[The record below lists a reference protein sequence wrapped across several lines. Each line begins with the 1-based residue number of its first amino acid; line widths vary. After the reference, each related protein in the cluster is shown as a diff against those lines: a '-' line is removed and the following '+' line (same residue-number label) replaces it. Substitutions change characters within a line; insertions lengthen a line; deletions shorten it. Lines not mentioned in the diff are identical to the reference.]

1 MSTEATPNDTV
12 IVEAVRSPIGR
23 GHPEKG
29 DFRDVHASKL
39 LGIAYAEVI
48 RRAGI
53 DAADVDE
60 AIAGCVQQFGE
71 QMLNVGRTAWLAEGL
86 PIETAGT
93 TVDFQCGSSQQ
104 ALNMA
109 SGLVSSGARDL
120 VIGAGLEHMGHIPI
134 SIGLKWT
141 DEVGVPFTEELYER
155 YPLTNQG
162 IAAER
167 VAEKWGL
174 SRTDLDEWAVRSHEN
189 AARAQDEG
197 RFDREIVAIPTPQGE
212 ITKDQGIRRGTTVET
227 LAGLRAAFE
236 EGGMITAGNA
246 SQISDGSSAIL
257 VGRAED
263 VANRGLKARARIV
276 DHCVI
281 GVDPVLMLTGPI
293 EATRLILER
302 TGMTLDD
309 IDLYEVNEAFAPVVA
324 AWVKE
329 FEADPDRTNPN
340 GGAMALGHPLGCSG
354 TRLITTALH
363 ELERTDK
370 EFGLVTMCCAGGLGT
385 ATLIQRV

>member
-1 MSTEATPNDTV
+1 MSTEASPNDTV
-12 IVEAVRSPIGR
+12 IIEAVRSPIGR

-39 LGIAYAEVI
+39 LGIAYTEVI
-48 RRAGI
+48 KRAGI
-53 DAADVDE
+53 EAADVDE

-141 DEVGVPFTEELYER
+141 GEVGEPFTEELYER

-162 IAAER
+162 VAAER

-197 RFDREIVAIPTPQGE
+197 RFDREIVAVPTPHGE
-212 ITKDQGIRRGTTVET
+212 VTKDQGIRRGTTVET

-257 VGRAED
+257 VGRTED
-263 VANRGLKARARIV
+263 VAERGLKARARIV

-281 GVDPVLMLTGPI
+281 GVDPVPMLTGPI

-302 TGMTLDD
+302 TGMALDD

-324 AWVKE
+324 AWAKE
-329 FEADPDRTNPN
+329 FEADPERTNVN

-370 EFGLVTMCCAGGLGT
+370 EYGLVTMCCAGGLGT

>member
-1 MSTEATPNDTV
+1 LSKEASPTDAV
-12 IVEAVRSPIGR
+12 IIEAVRSPIGR

-29 DFRDVHASKL
+29 DFRDVHAAKL
-39 LGIAYAEVI
+39 LGIAYREVI
-48 RRAGI
+48 DRAGI
-53 DAADVDE
+53 DPADIDE

-71 QMLNVGRTAWLAEGL
+71 QMLNVGRTAWLQEGL
-86 PIETAGT
+86 PLEAAGT

-120 VIGAGLEHMGHIPI
+120 VVGAGLEHMGHIPI

-141 DEVGVPFTEELYER
+141 GEVGEPFTEELYER

-167 VAEKWGL
+167 IAEKWDL
-174 SRTDLDEWAVRSHEN
+174 SREELDEWALRSHQN

-212 ITKDQGIRRGTTVET
+212 IAVDQGVRRETTMEV
-227 LAGLRAAFE
+227 LGGLRAAFE
-236 EGGMITAGNA
+236 EGGKITAGNA
-246 SQISDGSSAIL
+246 SQISDGSSAVL
-257 VGRAED
+257 VGRAD
-263 VANRGLKARARIV
+263 RVAELGLKARARIV

-302 TGMTLDD
+302 TGMALDD

-324 AWVKE
+324 AWAKE
-329 FEADPDRTNPN
+329 LNANEDRINVN
-340 GGAMALGHPLGCSG
+340 GGAIALGHPLGCSG
-354 TRLITTALH
+354 TRLITTVLH

-370 EFGLVTMCCAGGLGT
+370 EYGLVTMCCAGGLGT

>member
-1 MSTEATPNDTV
+1 MSKEASPTDAV
-12 IVEAVRSPIGR
+12 IIEAVRSPIGR

-29 DFRDVHASKL
+29 DFRDVHAAKL
-39 LGIAYAEVI
+39 LGIAYREVI
-48 RRAGI
+48 DRAGI
-53 DAADVDE
+53 DPADIDE

-71 QMLNVGRTAWLAEGL
+71 QMLNVGRTAWLQEGL
-86 PIETAGT
+86 PLEAAGT

-120 VIGAGLEHMGHIPI
+120 VVGAGLEHMGHIPI

-141 DEVGVPFTEELYER
+141 GEVGEPFTEELYER

-167 VAEKWGL
+167 IAEKWDL
-174 SRTDLDEWAVRSHEN
+174 SREELDEWALRSHQN

-212 ITKDQGIRRGTTVET
+212 IAVDQGVRRETTMEV
-227 LAGLRAAFE
+227 LGGLRAAFE
-236 EGGMITAGNA
+236 EGGKITAGNA
-246 SQISDGSSAIL
+246 SQISDGSSAVL
-257 VGRAED
+257 VGRAD
-263 VANRGLKARARIV
+263 RVAELGLKARARIV

-302 TGMTLDD
+302 TGMALDD

-324 AWVKE
+324 AWAKE
-329 FEADPDRTNPN
+329 LNANEDRINVN
-340 GGAMALGHPLGCSG
+340 GGAIALGHPLGCSG
-354 TRLITTALH
+354 TRLITTVLH

-370 EFGLVTMCCAGGLGT
+370 EYGLVTMCCAGGLGT

>member
-1 MSTEATPNDTV
+1 LSIEATSNDAV
-12 IVEAVRSPIGR
+12 IIEAVRSPIGR
-23 GHPEKG
+23 GHSEKG

-39 LGIAYAEVI
+39 LGISYAEVI
-48 RRAGI
+48 KRAGI

-86 PIETAGT
+86 PLETAGT

-104 ALNMA
+104 ALNLA
-109 SGLVSSGARDL
+109 SGLVSSGARDI
-120 VIGAGLEHMGHIPI
+120 VVGAGVEHMGHVPI

-141 DEVGVPFTEELYER
+141 PEVGEPFTEELHER

-167 VAEKWGL
+167 IADKWGL
-174 SRTDLDEWAVRSHEN
+174 TREELDEWALRSHRN

-212 ITKDQGIRRGTTVET
+212 VTLDQGIRRETTMEA
-227 LAGLRAAFE
+227 LGGLRAAFE
-236 EGGMITAGNA
+236 EGGMITAGNS
-246 SQISDGSSAIL
+246 SQISDGSSAVL

-263 VANRGLKARARIV
+263 VESRGLKARARIV
-276 DHCVI
+276 DHAVI

-293 EATRLILER
+293 EATRLLLER

-329 FEADPDRTNPN
+329 LGADSDRVNVN

-354 TRLITTALH
+354 TRLITTLLH
-363 ELERTDK
+363 ELERTDR
-370 EFGLVTMCCAGGLGT
+370 EYGLVTMCCAGGLGT
-385 ATLIQRV
+385 ATLIERI

>member
-1 MSTEATPNDTV
+1 LSTEPTPNDTV

-39 LGIAYAEVI
+39 LGLAYEAVI
-48 RRAGI
+48 ERAGV
-53 DAADVDE
+53 DASDVDE
-60 AIAGCVQQFGE
+60 VIAGCVQQFGE
-71 QMLNVGRTAWLAEGL
+71 QMLNVGRTAWLAQGL
-86 PIETAGT
+86 PLETAGT

-141 DEVGVPFTEELYER
+141 GEVGDPFTGELYER

-162 IAAER
+162 VAAER
-167 VAEKWGL
+167 IADKWDL
-174 SRTDLDEWAVRSHEN
+174 SREELDEWALRSHRN

-197 RFDREIVAIPTPQGE
+197 RFDREIVAIETPQGTV
-212 ITKDQGIRRGTTVET
+212 TKDQGIRRETTLEA

-236 EGGMITAGNA
+236 EGGKITAGNS
-246 SQISDGSSAIL
+246 SQISDGSSAVL
-257 VGRAED
+257 VGRGAD
-263 VANRGLKARARIV
+263 VAERGLRARARIV
-276 DHCVI
+276 DHVVI

-293 EATRLILER
+293 EATKLILER
-302 TGMTLDD
+302 TGMRIDD

-329 FEADPDRTNPN
+329 LGADPDRTNPN

-370 EFGLVTMCCAGGLGT
+370 EYGLVTMCCAGGLGT

>member
-1 MSTEATPNDTV
+1 LSTEATPNDTV
-12 IVEAVRSPIGR
+12 IIEAVRSPIGR

-29 DFRDVHASKL
+29 DFRDVHAAKL
-39 LGIAYAEVI
+39 LGLAYSEVI
-48 RRAGI
+48 ERAGVDPVDI
-53 DAADVDE
+53 DE

-71 QMLNVGRTAWLAEGL
+71 QMLNVGRTAWLQEGL
-86 PIETAGT
+86 PLEAAGS

-141 DEVGVPFTEELYER
+141 SEVGEPFTEELYER

-162 IAAER
+162 VAAER
-167 VAEKWGL
+167 IAEKWDL
-174 SRTDLDEWAVRSHEN
+174 SRAELDEWALRSHQN

-197 RFDREIVAIPTPQGE
+197 RFDREIFAVPTPQGE
-212 ITKDQGIRRGTTVET
+212 ITRDQGIRRETSLET
-227 LAGLRAAFE
+227 LGGLRAAFE
-236 EGGMITAGNA
+236 EGGKITAGNA
-246 SQISDGSSAIL
+246 SQISDGSSAVL
-257 VGRAED
+257 VGRAGD
-263 VANRGLKARARIV
+263 VAERGLAARARIV

-293 EATRLILER
+293 EATKLILER
-302 TGMTLDD
+302 TGMALDD

-329 FEADPDRTNPN
+329 LGADEERTNVN

-354 TRLITTALH
+354 TRLITTVLH

-370 EFGLVTMCCAGGLGT
+370 EYGLVTMCCAGGLGT

>member
-12 IVEAVRSPIGR
+12 IIEAVRSPIGR

-48 RRAGI
+48 NRAGI
-53 DAADVDE
+53 DAAEVDE
-60 AIAGCVQQFGE
+60 VIAGCVQQFGE

-141 DEVGVPFTEELYER
+141 PEVGEPFTEELYER
-155 YPLTNQG
+155 YPLVNQG
-162 IAAER
+162 VAAER
-167 VAEKWGL
+167 VAEKWEL

-212 ITKDQGIRRGTTVET
+212 VTKDQGIRRGTTVET

-236 EGGMITAGNA
+236 EGGKITAGNA
-246 SQISDGSSAIL
+246 SQISDGSSAVL
-257 VGRAED
+257 VGRAAD
-263 VANRGLKARARIV
+263 VAERGLKARARIV
-276 DHCVI
+276 DHVVI

-329 FEADPDRTNPN
+329 FGADPDRTNVN

-354 TRLITTALH
+354 TRLITTVLH

-370 EFGLVTMCCAGGLGT
+370 EYGLVTMCCAGGLGT